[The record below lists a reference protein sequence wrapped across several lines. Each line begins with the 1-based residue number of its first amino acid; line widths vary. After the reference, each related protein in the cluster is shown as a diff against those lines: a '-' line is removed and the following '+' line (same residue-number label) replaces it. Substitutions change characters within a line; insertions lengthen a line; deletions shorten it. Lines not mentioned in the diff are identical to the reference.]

1 MEAVGAVLA
10 MTNARLI
17 DTNQRL
23 IEANERFR
31 ETNEQLMKTNQRIC
45 ETNAGLIETND
56 SLMKTMGA
64 NDAEVVRLRVL
75 LDERHADLG
84 AMTKHRDELLVRTMD
99 PLRLVRAAKALES
112 WLAGSHFTIGDPMT
126 VAISVLEAADGDE
139 SDSRKAT
146 DVVGEN

>member
-1 MEAVGAVLA
+1 MSLDTKKMRACAPLLPPPGDEVVCECLDEIE
-10 MTNARLI
+10 RL
-17 DTNQRL
+17 
-23 IEANERFR
+23 E
-31 ETNEQLMKTNQRIC
+31 
-45 ETNAGLIETND
+45 
-56 SLMKTMGA
+56 
-64 NDAEVVRLRVL
+64 AEVEAKRALCVEAAPSVFEALEKMLALEGEVTRLRVL

-146 DVVGEN
+146 DAVGEN